1 MISNVIIFYEPLET
15 VLINMITILMISAKM
30 ATIDVLK
37 IKVLWIKGFEVM
49 IFVHDISNKIL
60 LHDSNYIVDVVIW
73 PKFGNCNI
81 SMWKVIL
88 ISILLGFD

>member
-49 IFVHDISNKIL
+49 IFVHDISSKIL
-60 LHDSNYIVDVVIW
+60 LYDSI
-73 PKFGNCNI
+73 
-81 SMWKVIL
+81 IL
-88 ISILLGFD
+88 

>member
-81 SMWKVIL
+81 SMRKVIL
-88 ISILLGFD
+88 ISILLGLD